1 MAFSNVEF
9 ADNEAYFASLR
20 QRKINRARQNVQT
33 TPAEWD
39 RDCRCC
45 MTGHN
50 MDLFRKRQI
59 KGAGHLVITV
69 MGEEIHDW
77 HTDAEISAF
86 IQAEEARR

>member
-1 MAFSNVEF
+1 VTFEAVEF
-9 ADNEAYFASLR
+9 ADNTAYFASLR
-20 QRKINRARQNVQT
+20 QRKIKRARENVQL
-33 TPAEWD
+33 TPDYWD

-59 KGAGHLVITV
+59 KGAGIEVIVV
-69 MGEEIHDW
+69 MGEEIHAW
-77 HTDAEISAF
+77 HTDEEIDRF